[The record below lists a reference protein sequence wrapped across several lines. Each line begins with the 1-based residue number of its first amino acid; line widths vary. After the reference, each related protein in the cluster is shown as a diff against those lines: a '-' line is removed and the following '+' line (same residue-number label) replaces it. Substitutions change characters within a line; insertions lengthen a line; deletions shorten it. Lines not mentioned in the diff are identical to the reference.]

1 MPAFGTYFG
10 DESKDTGLAPV
21 RGFRGPV
28 PIYAHVYACVGNVWA
43 CELKVLEPHFTYYM
57 QLENPQNF

>member
-1 MPAFGTYFG
+1 MPAVGTYFG
-10 DESKDTGLAPV
+10 DESS
-21 RGFRGPV
+21 FRGPV
-28 PIYAHVYACVGNVWA
+28 QIYAHVYACVGNVWA